1 VNHTDVAQEQ
11 IDEYTND
18 DKTICDA
25 LVHVN
30 DAGTIAGQDSKTF
43 FVDLKRSRSQTPYI
57 DDVVS
62 QLEPKVQT
70 LRDAKIEGTEEGV
83 RLLQEKL
90 DLLKGPDA
98 GKEEASL

>member
-1 VNHTDVAQEQ
+1 M
-11 IDEYTND
+11 
-18 DKTICDA
+18 
-25 LVHVN
+25 
-30 DAGTIAGQDSKTF
+30 
-43 FVDLKRSRSQTPYI
+43 SQTPYI